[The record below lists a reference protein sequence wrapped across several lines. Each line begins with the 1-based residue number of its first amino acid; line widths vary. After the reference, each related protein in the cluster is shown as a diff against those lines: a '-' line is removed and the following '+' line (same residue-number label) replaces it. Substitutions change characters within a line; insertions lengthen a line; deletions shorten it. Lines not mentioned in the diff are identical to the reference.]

1 MAANL
6 EDLTEAS
13 LAVAN
18 LVALTEA
25 SLADSV
31 LAAGNSAD
39 LAGDSTLFTKI
50 PMQTRGTEYQIT
62 SCYCAKRMLLRL
74 K

>member
-6 EDLTEAS
+6 ADLTEAS

-50 PMQTRGTEYQIT
+50 PMKTR
-62 SCYCAKRMLLRL
+62 
-74 K
+74 